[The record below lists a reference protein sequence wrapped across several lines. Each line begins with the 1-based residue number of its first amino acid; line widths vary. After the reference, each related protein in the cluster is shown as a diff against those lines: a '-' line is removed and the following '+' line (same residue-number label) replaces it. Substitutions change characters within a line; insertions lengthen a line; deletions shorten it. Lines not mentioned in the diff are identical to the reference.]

1 MGSPTHIFTG
11 GIMRMTR
18 RLAALALWA
27 GSIGL
32 VVLVAAPASADVNCA
47 DLKTR
52 DAAQAY
58 FDGRAADLDRLDA
71 DGDGRACEG
80 NGGTRTSTWLL
91 IAFGA
96 LLAGGVVRYTRL
108 EPSTRSQQ
116 TEEAE
121 VPPVAEPT
129 TVGAPL
135 LVEQAAAGVVS
146 SATRRH
152 TVFAS
157 ATTGSLGELARALR
171 MVPYAER
178 MALLEA
184 HASEHGS
191 PPREVLDHLVEHTSD
206 LELQGWALAGY
217 DPPWTVRVMR
227 CSCVDGMR
235 NFRLKAAPDGSHFW
249 ACASCHTP
257 LPSRS

>member
-1 MGSPTHIFTG
+1 MG
-11 GIMRMTR
+11 MTR
-18 RLAALALWA
+18 RLAALALVV

-32 VVLVAAPASADVNCA
+32 AVLVAAPASADVNCA

-80 NGGTRTSTWLL
+80 NSRSRTSTWLL
-91 IAFGA
+91 VAFGA
-96 LLAGGVVRYTRL
+96 LLAGGVLRFTRL
-108 EPSTRSQQ
+108 EPSTSTEQ
-116 TEEAE
+116 TGTSEEAE
-121 VPPVAEPT
+121 MPPAAEPA
-129 TVGAPL
+129 TVGVPL
-135 LVEQAAAGVVS
+135 LIEQAAAGVVS
-146 SATRRH
+146 SATHHR

-157 ATTGSLGELARALR
+157 APTGSLGELARALR

-191 PPREVLDHLVEHTSD
+191 APRDVLDHLAEHTSD

-217 DPPWTVRVMR
+217 DPPWTVRLMR
-227 CSCVDGMR
+227 CSCVDGIR
-235 NFRLKAAPDGSHFW
+235 NFRLEAAPDGSHFW

-257 LPSRS
+257 LPSRG